1 VVNNVVAFPQTRTLA
16 QVLAELMLAEGELR
30 LLDRIVGSDDPSPV
44 EDARW
49 TQLEDTIWLR
59 RDEAKAM
66 IEAATGVSWSS
77 IEGANL

>member
-1 VVNNVVAFPQTRTLA
+1 MSNVIAFPQTRTLA

-30 LLDRIVGSDDPSPV
+30 RLDALVGDADPSRE

-49 TQLEDTIWLR
+49 SDLEDTIWLR

-66 IEAATGVSWSS
+66 IEAATGVSWAA

>member
-1 VVNNVVAFPQTRTLA
+1 MNVIAFPQTRTLA
-16 QVLAELMLAEGELR
+16 QVLAELMLAQGELE
-30 LLDRIVGSDDPSPV
+30 RISAKTRFRDPTER

-66 IEAATGVSWSS
+66 IEAQTGVSWDA

>member
-1 VVNNVVAFPQTRTLA
+1 MTNVVAFPQTRTLA
-16 QVLAELMLAEGELR
+16 QVLAELMLAEGELTR
-30 LLDRIVGSDDPSPV
+30 MQSRGASVSAA

-49 TQLEDTIWLR
+49 TELEDTIWLR

-66 IEAATGVSWSS
+66 IEAATGVSWDA

>member
-1 VVNNVVAFPQTRTLA
+1 MTNVIAFPQTRTLA
-16 QVLAELMLAEGELR
+16 QVLAELMLAEAEVKR
-30 LLDRIVGSDDPSPV
+30 LDASIGGREPTRE

-49 TQLEDTIWLR
+49 TELEDTIWLR

-66 IEAATGVSWSS
+66 VEAATGVSWTQ